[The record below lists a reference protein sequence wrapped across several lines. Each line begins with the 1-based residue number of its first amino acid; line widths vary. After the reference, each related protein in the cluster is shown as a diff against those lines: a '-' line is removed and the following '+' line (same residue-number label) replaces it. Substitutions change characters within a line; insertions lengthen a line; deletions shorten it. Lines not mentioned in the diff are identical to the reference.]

1 VSSKGNGDT
10 EGLVRG
16 VQAGDPEAFTAVVD
30 RMRGR
35 LEMWIRVRMGP
46 LLRSRLAADDV
57 FQETLIQAYRSLDA
71 FKDTGPGSFQRWMF
85 SVAENRLKDLHKYHA
100 AQKRHPAHE
109 AADAGPTAEERR
121 IVDRLAGDGTTPSQ
135 GVRRTEIAERLSAAL
150 ARIPDDLR
158 ELIVLRVIEDLSF
171 REITER
177 IGTDARA
184 ARGLYARA
192 LRELQ
197 RALTGGK
204 SLT

>member
-1 VSSKGNGDT
+1 VTSKGDGNT

-16 VQAGDPEAFTAVVD
+16 VQAGDADGFAAVVD

-46 LLRSRLAADDV
+46 LLRARLTVDDV
-57 FQETLIQAYRSLDA
+57 LQETLIQAYRSLDA
-71 FKDTGPGSFQRWMF
+71 FRDTGPGSFQRWMF

-100 AQKRHPAHE
+100 AQKRHPARE
-109 AADAGPTAEERR
+109 ANPTPEEQR

-135 GVRRTEIAERLSAAL
+135 GFRRSEVA
-150 ARIPDDLR
+150 ARIADGLAKVPEGSR
-158 ELIVLRVIEDLSF
+158 EIIVLRVVEDLSF
-171 REITER
+171 AEVAER

-192 LRELQ
+192 LKDLQ
-197 RALTGGK
+197 RALTGGM